1 MKNKVKVNLDI
12 IGNEEHVSEV
22 LKMLRYMQ
30 YCCGIGHSADFN
42 VSVDGDGAADV
53 KIVIKDWTEEPKEDL
68 LRQIKE
74 RMDKSH
80 NIKGFS
86 LD

>member
-12 IGNEEHVSEV
+12 IGN
-22 LKMLRYMQ
+22 
-30 YCCGIGHSADFN
+30 
-42 VSVDGDGAADV
+42 
-53 KIVIKDWTEEPKEDL
+53 EDL